1 MEPQNSRQLLQMVVG
16 TVITATIT
24 VIITD
29 IFAPTLVPYL
39 KDKLNFSTSTNSP
52 EESDTSPHWMNYRL
66 SKTELSQKSKR
77 ELDLIR
83 NEIFARN
90 GYIFQILEYRDYFN
104 DQSWYSPRYTC
115 REFRDKYPLTDVQ
128 DYNVALIHR
137 HQQEMGH
144 FDDHDEIPCE

>member
-1 MEPQNSRQLLQMVVG
+1 MEPAKQTWPRIIIILLVFPVLVGVLIYYLTHGVGKLSFININSNQ
-16 TVITATIT
+16 
-24 VIITD
+24 
-29 IFAPTLVPYL
+29 
-39 KDKLNFSTSTNSP
+39 
-52 EESDTSPHWMNYRL
+52 ESDRYPYWMVSRL
-66 SKTELSQKSKR
+66 SRTELLQKSKR

-83 NEIFARN
+83 NEIFARH
-90 GYIFQILEYRDYFN
+90 GYIFQTSKYRDYFN

-144 FDDHDEIPCE
+144 FDDYDEIPCE